1 MIVDFR
7 THLEITLGTDVDTIL
22 TTERSTCRPNWWWSK
37 QLLLKD
43 QYECFKLSH
52 FSQLGPVVLH
62 SEFERS
68 SRLVSI
74 THCNLPQDQIVLK
87 CLRARSGP
95 RWKRARPVVFI
106 SK

>member
-1 MIVDFR
+1 MIDCFR
-7 THLEITLGTDVDTIL
+7 THLEITLGTDVDIQ
-22 TTERSTCRPNWWWSK
+22 SK

-68 SRLVSI
+68 SRLVSGKYY
-74 THCNLPQDQIVLK
+74 TL
-87 CLRARSGP
+87 
-95 RWKRARPVVFI
+95 
-106 SK
+106 